1 MGKPMKYSEPT
12 IRRQELG
19 EQLRTLRENADL
31 TLAHCA
37 KRLCISPSMLSRIET
52 GKRTPTSEDVSG
64 LLALYELNA
73 KTRKELLHLARE
85 AGERGWWQRDK
96 PSLTER
102 QRTLISLESKA
113 SMIVNFEP
121 LVIPGLLQTGE
132 YTRAIMTESG
142 LLSEKEVEDGM
153 VTRLRRHSVLVRRDQ
168 PKLLAIINELAL
180 HQLVGGVD
188 VMRRQ
193 LEQMVE
199 WSDRPNISIRVLPNA
214 EGHAAAGVSA
224 GGPFAV
230 LYQPDHPTVV
240 FLENLTSSLFVE
252 EPNDVDVYRQAL
264 RNLVSR
270 ALDER
275 QSVDLIAAQAKCL
288 DTGAGAD
295 EPHPREHSELEEEQ
309 P

>member
-1 MGKPMKYSEPT
+1 MKHSEPT
-12 IRRQELG
+12 VRRQELG
-19 EQLRTLRENADL
+19 EQLRTLRENADM
-31 TLAHCA
+31 TLAQCA
-37 KRLCISPSMLSRIET
+37 KRICISPSMLSRIET
-52 GKRTPTSEDVSG
+52 GKRTATSEDVSG

-73 KTRKELLHLARE
+73 KTRKELLSLARE
-85 AGERGWWQRDK
+85 AGVRGWWQRDK
-96 PSLTER
+96 PSFAER

-113 SMIVNFEP
+113 SKIVNFQP

-142 LLSEKEVEDGM
+142 LLSENEVEDRM
-153 VTRLRRHSVLVRRDQ
+153 VTRLRRHSVLVRRDP

-214 EGHAAAGVSA
+214 GGHAAAGASDA
-224 GGPFAV
+224 FAV
-230 LYQPDHPTVV
+230 LYQPDLPTVV
-240 FLENLTSSLFVE
+240 FLENLTSSLFIE
-252 EPNDVDVYRQAL
+252 ESDDVDVYRQAL

-295 EPHPREHSELEEEQ
+295 EPHPREHSDLAEE
-309 P
+309 